1 MLIFAYWAGLG
12 GVICSLG
19 LALLAWV
26 GAPFT
31 GYAAPY
37 IVLFISVFLTFAPAV
52 MAHPA
57 CTRSGGRF
65 NVELRAL
72 ANAEGWTIA
81 LAAAQ
86 ILALFA
92 AAFGFSPRG
101 DHFTIDHASLLGR
114 VDRQLTLSLFFG
126 VFHAIALC
134 TASSGLRWGLYS
146 SPPLP
151 SWLARLLSPPLALA
165 TPSGLPGAPFS
176 YQTATMSWLFIALET
191 AGAAAAIAVGG
202 SELQETVPL
211 PHANLLAFALLA
223 VPCWHIF
230 LKTCST
236 VTFQVEAGCLLTRHF
251 PFTFRNRRIPV
262 LGVRGIQ
269 ANAEH
274 DDKGN
279 VTHYSLF
286 LIRDHCSA
294 DRLVERI
301 SSAEHARVLAA
312 RIDGLIRLRTA
323 GTLG

>member
-92 AAFGFSPRG
+92 AAFAFSPRG
-101 DHFTIDHASLLGR
+101 DNFTIDHASLLGR

-126 VFHAIALC
+126 VFHAFALC
-134 TASSGLRWGLYS
+134 TASSGLRWGQYFAPS
-146 SPPLP
+146 LP
-151 SWLARLLSPPLALA
+151 SWFARLLSPPLAA
-165 TPSGLPGAPFS
+165 PGGLPGAPFS
-176 YQTATMSWLFIALET
+176 YRTASMSWLFIALEA
-191 AGAAAAIAVGG
+191 AGAVAAIAISG
-202 SELQETVPL
+202 SELRETLPL
-211 PHANLLAFALLA
+211 PHANLLVLALLA

-230 LKTCST
+230 LKVCST
-236 VTFQVEAGCLLTRHF
+236 ITFQMEAGCLLTRHF

-269 ANAEH
+269 VNAEL

-279 VTHYSLF
+279 VTHYSLL
-286 LIRDHCSA
+286 LIRDHSRA
-294 DRLVERI
+294 DRLVEKL

-312 RIDGLIRLRTA
+312 RIDGLIRLGTA